1 MMKGQLDRTKV
12 VLRHLPPSISQAA
25 LVEQIDVF
33 FAGRYNWVAFRPG
46 KRSQKNQ
53 SYSRAYIDLKRPEDV
68 FDFAEFFDGHLF
80 VNEKGSQFK
89 VIVEYAPS
97 QRVPK
102 HWSKKDGREGTIF
115 KDPEY
120 LEFLE
125 FIAKPAENLPSA
137 ETQLERR
144 EAERSG
150 AGKDVP
156 IVTPLMD
163 FVRQKRAAKAGS
175 RRLLPNGKTSRRAG
189 ASSARSPTLPMTKR
203 GSERKKNSASMGLS
217 DLQYVV
223 RDVRKNTSAKDKSTY
238 TLVPKRD
245 DQQPSEKSSIL
256 ASPVGTQLFEEES
269 GVSGADAGKKK
280 VLLVKRKEKEIS
292 HVPANMSQ
300 QHSTYSKNMG
310 GSVALKQNPRHHDNG
325 RIIKSILLNKDACQS
340 QSSGTHSEQQIQSSS
355 SDRDKRL
362 PRSQHV
368 QLILKET
375 NGAPD
380 HKIVGND
387 LHGSYSEK
395 QEKRTRNKDRPDRG
409 VWTPLNRLDGSSASD
424 ESLSSA
430 FQPDHSL
437 LDSSEGSHKHHGRRG
452 ATHGVKDLDG
462 SPVAGEGKHSKRGY
476 GSHEKQVWVQ
486 KSSSG
491 S

>member
-46 KRSQKNQ
+46 KRRLGQKNQ

-150 AGKDVP
+150 AEKDVP

-203 GSERKKNSASMGLS
+203 GSERKKNSASM
-217 DLQYVV
+217 YVV

-238 TLVPKRD
+238 TLVPKRN

-256 ASPVGTQLFEEES
+256 ASPVGTQLVEEES

-368 QLILKET
+368 QLILKDT

>member
-25 LVEQIDVF
+25 LVEQIDGF
-33 FAGRYNWVAFRPG
+33 FAGRYSWVAFRPG
-46 KRSQKNQ
+46 KKSQKNQ

-68 FDFAEFFDGHLF
+68 FEFAEFFDGHLF
-80 VNEKGSQFK
+80 VNEKGGQFK

-97 QRVPK
+97 QRVPE

-115 KDPEY
+115 RDPEY

-137 ETQLERR
+137 ELQLERR

-150 AGKDVP
+150 AGKDAP

-163 FVRQKRAAKAGS
+163 FVRQKRASKAGS
-175 RRLLPNGKTSRRAG
+175 RRLLSNGKASRRAG
-189 ASSARSPTLPMTKR
+189 VSSARSPTLPMTKR

-223 RDVRKNTSAKDKSTY
+223 RDARKNTGDKNKSTHI
-238 TLVPKRD
+238 LVPKRE
-245 DQQPSEKSSIL
+245 DQQPSKKSATL
-256 ASPVGTQLFEEES
+256 ASAVGTELLEDS

-280 VLLVKRKEKEIS
+280 VLLVKGKEKEIS
-292 HVPANMSQ
+292 HVPPNMSQ
-300 QHSTYSKNMG
+300 QQSSYSKNIG
-310 GSVALKQNPRHHDNG
+310 GSIALNQNPRRHDNG
-325 RIIKSILLNKDACQS
+325 RIIKGILLNKEARQS
-340 QSSGTHSEQQIQSSS
+340 QSSGIHSGQQIQSSS
-355 SDRDKRL
+355 SDRNKQF

-368 QLILKET
+368 QLILKDT

-387 LHGSYSEK
+387 LHDIYSEK

-424 ESLSSA
+424 ESFSSA
-430 FQPDHSL
+430 FQQDHSL

-452 ATHGVKDLDG
+452 AKHVKELDG

-476 GSHEKQVWVQ
+476 GSHEKQVWIQ